1 MLLLLLPAELLSE
14 LSMYVLFGNTNHVI
28 WHLRTRRHTQQMEKE
43 KYVNLYII
51 IFFFLLQKGNM
62 KKDVNYNSIHE
73 ST

>member
-1 MLLLLLPAELLSE
+1 
-14 LSMYVLFGNTNHVI
+14 
-28 WHLRTRRHTQQMEKE
+28 MEKE